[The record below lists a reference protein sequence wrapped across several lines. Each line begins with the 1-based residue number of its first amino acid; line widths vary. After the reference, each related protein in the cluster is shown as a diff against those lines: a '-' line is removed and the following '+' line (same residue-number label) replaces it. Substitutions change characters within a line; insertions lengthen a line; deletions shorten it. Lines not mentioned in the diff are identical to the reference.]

1 MEIKVFKDLDVLAGF
16 LGQELAHKLSR
27 PGNVGFAAGK
37 TMDAIY
43 AALRAH
49 PPKEIKAHAWMLDEY
64 LGLSPNDPQ
73 TFGSYLTREVFAPL
87 SYHPS
92 MVHKFELGTQSPE
105 LAARSY
111 EESLKRAGSLDL
123 QLLGIGLNGHV
134 GLNEPG
140 STSDSL
146 TRVVDVAEDTRVANQ
161 SSFKRLEDVPRHAI
175 TMGIQTILNA
185 KEIWLIATGEKK
197 AEIIGRLVGEEPS
210 TDLPASLL
218 KRHPGFR
225 LFLDE
230 SAARLIKNPV

>member
-1 MEIKVFKDLDVLAGF
+1 MEIKVFKDLDRLATF
-16 LGQELAHKLSR
+16 LAQELAFKMSR

-73 TFGSYLTREVFAPL
+73 TFGSYLAHEVFAPL
-87 SYHPS
+87 KIDSS
-92 MVHKFELGTQSPE
+92 MIHKFELVSQAPE
-105 LAARSY
+105 SAAKSY
-111 EESLKRAGSLDL
+111 EEDLKRAGSLDL

-140 STSDSL
+140 SKSDSV
-146 TRVVDVAEDTRVANQ
+146 TRVVEVAEKTRVANQ
-161 SSFKRLEDVPRHAI
+161 STFRSLEDVPKLAI

-185 KEIWLIATGEKK
+185 KDIWLIATGEKK
-197 AEIIGRLVGEEPS
+197 AEIIKRLVNEPPS
-210 TDLPASLL
+210 SDLPASLL
-218 KRHPGFR
+218 KHHSGFK

-230 SAARLIKNPV
+230 SAAKFIK